1 MCIIMIILKFEID
14 HFSLIEL
21 SKMEEVCIYPV
32 LPLIIVYLIY
42 MRIHLLITQLISREV
57 LSNGMISS
65 RKI

>member
-14 HFSLIEL
+14 HFSPIEL